1 MKTLNRQILHLALP
15 NIVSNLSVP
24 LLSAVDTALVGHLPN
39 SWSIGAVA
47 VGGMIFNF
55 VYWGFGFLRMGTTGL
70 AAQAFGQKDK
80 RASSLVLSRTVLV
93 ALAAAVLL
101 LLFQN
106 VIAKIAF
113 FLVDAS
119 PQVELFAKKYF
130 FIRIFAA
137 PATLSLYALIGWFL
151 GMQNARFPMIISI
164 VINLLNVAL
173 DAWFVLGMHMDAD
186 GVAWGTLIAQY
197 TGLVLALFFLW
208 KYYRSHIHRFG
219 LTEILHRG
227 ELLQLFKLNGDIF
240 IRTLFLI
247 FVFSF
252 FTAKSASFG
261 DEILAANAIL
271 IQLWMIFSYGIDG
284 FAYAAE
290 SLVGRYIGAGNRGQL
305 RLLIRLLFKWG
316 AGLGLIFSLTYF
328 LLGKPILS
336 LFTNQETVFTLAV
349 SYLGWTIAA
358 PAVNSFCYIWDGIYI
373 GATAS
378 AAMRN
383 SMILATL
390 GFFLPVYYIGHQL
403 WGNHGMW
410 LAMLLFMAARGV
422 SLTLLAG
429 KNVFEERGLMNE
441 KKK

>member
-1 MKTLNRQILHLALP
+1 MKRLNRQILHLALP

-39 SWSIGAVA
+39 TWSIGAVA

-70 AAQAFGQKDK
+70 TAQAYGQKDN
-80 RASSLVLSRTVLV
+80 RGSSLVLSRAILV
-93 ALAAAVLL
+93 ALSAALL
-101 LLFQN
+101 LLIFQG

-119 PQVELFAKKYF
+119 PQVERFAKKYF

-137 PATLSLYALIGWFL
+137 PATLSLYALLGWFL
-151 GMQNARFPMIISI
+151 GMQNARSPMIISI
-164 VINLLNVAL
+164 VVNLLNVAL
-173 DAWFVLGMHMDAD
+173 DAWFVLGIQMDAD

-197 TGLVLALFFLW
+197 AGLVLALFFLW
-208 KYYRSHIHRFG
+208 KHYPTYIRSFRFHEIVHKQE
-219 LTEILHRG
+219 LT
-227 ELLQLFKLNGDIF
+227 QLFKLNRDIF
-240 IRTLFLI
+240 IRTLMLI

-252 FTAKSASFG
+252 FTAQSASFG
-261 DEILAANAIL
+261 DSVLAANSIL

-290 SLVGRYIGAGNRGQL
+290 SLVGKYFGAGNYRQL
-305 RLLIRLLFKWG
+305 RETIMLLFKWG
-316 AGLGLIFSLTYF
+316 IGLGLIFSLIYF

-336 LFTNQETVFTLAV
+336 LFTNQEAVLGLAL

-358 PAVNSFCYIWDGIYI
+358 PVINSVCYIWDGVYI
-373 GATAS
+373 GAIAS

-390 GFFLPVYYIGHQL
+390 GFFLPVYYIGHML

-422 SLTLLAG
+422 SLTFLAG
-429 KNVFEERGLMNE
+429 KNVF
-441 KKK
+441 KKI